1 MRIKEFISK
10 EKIDEK
16 VREIAQSVV
25 DNSGNE
31 LAIVTVLTGAKT
43 FANDL
48 IKEINNLSD
57 MTITNNFVKVS
68 SYSGT
73 ESTGKIKME
82 KDVDNLEGK
91 DVLIVE
97 DVVDTGLTLKFLKD
111 YLMGVKGAKSV
122 KICSLLDKPSRRKL
136 HLDIDFVGF
145 EVPDKFIVGYGL
157 DYNQQFR
164 ELPFIGFLKE

>member
-1 MRIKEFISK
+1 MKIKEFISK
-10 EKIDEK
+10 EKINEK
-16 VREIAQSVV
+16 VKEIAKSVV
-25 DNSGNE
+25 DNSGSE
-31 LAIVTVLTGAKT
+31 LAVVTVLIGAKT

-57 MTITNNFVKVS
+57 MTITHNFVKVS

-111 YLMGVKGAKSV
+111 YLMGVKGASSV
-122 KICSLLDKPSRRKL
+122 RICSLLNKPSRRKL

-164 ELPFIGFLKE
+164 ELPFIGILKE